1 VSRLTRFP
9 VKACGAEPLEEA
21 QVTTSGLA
29 GDRLHAVVVGD
40 RVATQREHPVLAVV
54 RPVLD
59 DAVGVLSLSLGGA
72 GDPGPDPVHGAVR
85 RDGRSI
91 SVGLFGGRVAVVE
104 QDPALSDWVSQV
116 LGRPARLVALPAR
129 EAGVGADQ
137 RRSGL
142 FDEGAV
148 SLHSEGSLR
157 LLNQRLADRGHP
169 ALPADRFRANVVIDG
184 CRPHEEDLAHG
195 FHIGGV
201 ALRSEQ
207 ADARCAVT
215 TVDQQAG
222 RRAGPEPLR
231 TLADY
236 RRGESGGVL
245 FGIYT
250 AVAEPG
256 RVRVGDPVVLTR
268 S

>member
-1 VSRLTRFP
+1 VTRLTRFP
-9 VKACGAEPLEEA
+9 VKACAAEPLEEA

-29 GDRLHAVVVGD
+29 GDRLLAVVVED
-40 RVATQREHPVLAVV
+40 RVVTQREHPVLAAV
-54 RPVLD
+54 RPLLVD
-59 DAVGVLSLSLGGA
+59 DAGVLSLSIRGA
-72 GDPGPDPVHGAVR
+72 GHPHQDPVRGAVR
-85 RDGRSI
+85 RDGSSI
-91 SVGLFGGRVAVVE
+91 SVGLFGDRVSVVE
-104 QDPALSDWVSQV
+104 QDPALSGWVSHV
-116 LGRPARLVALPAR
+116 LGRPARLVALPAA
-129 EAGVGADQ
+129 EPCVGAGQ
-137 RRSGL
+137 GRPGL

-148 SLHSEGSLR
+148 SLHSEASLD
-157 LLNQRLADRGHP
+157 LLNERLAERGHP

-184 CRPHEEDLAHG
+184 CRPHEEDLVRRFDLG
-195 FHIGGV
+195 EV
-201 ALRSEQ
+201 TLRSER

-245 FGIYT
+245 FGIYA
-250 AVAEPG
+250 AVASPG
-256 RVRVGDPVVLTR
+256 RLHVGDPVVLTR